1 MKTLKLLMLLVL
13 TAVFTVSCESD
24 DDGMNTDN
32 SNGSITISANATTVS
47 EDAGELLFT
56 VTTTDAVLVDTTY
69 EIALM
74 GTALETEDY
83 TVNST
88 NFTISEGET
97 TAVITV
103 NIIDDTT
110 VEEAET
116 IEISVISENG
126 ESLTNPISE
135 TVTITDNDSF
145 AFEAGILI
153 SNEGP
158 FGSGFG
164 TVSYIDANF
173 TAVDNDIYQDVN
185 NDNLGNIVQ
194 SIGFS
199 ETNAYVVANVG
210 NKITVVNRF
219 SFEEITKIETG
230 LMNPRFMITAN
241 NKGYVTNWGSGS
253 DATDDYIAVID
264 LDTNTITTTIPVS
277 EGPEELLFDG
287 TNIYVAHQGGFGVNN
302 EISVI
307 SPVTDAVTN
316 TITVG
321 KAPNSLQLDASGNLW
336 VLSSGQFSYQG
347 DEEGGS
353 ISVINT
359 SSNTVTTTYT
369 FNQTE
374 HPSYLNIDNSAVYY
388 GLNGNVYKGATSSFT
403 IPTDAELTGLNLY
416 GMVVNDNTLYACDP
430 NDFSSN
436 GSVHIY
442 DLTDNS
448 LTTSFTVGVLPNNVY
463 FNN

>member
-1 MKTLKLLMLLVL
+1 MLLVL

-83 TVNST
+83 TVNIT

-110 VEEAET
+110 VEDAET

-287 TNIYVAHQGGFGVNN
+287 TNIYVAH
-302 EISVI
+302 
-307 SPVTDAVTN
+307 
-316 TITVG
+316 
-321 KAPNSLQLDASGNLW
+321 
-336 VLSSGQFSYQG
+336 
-347 DEEGGS
+347 
-353 ISVINT
+353 
-359 SSNTVTTTYT
+359 
-369 FNQTE
+369 
-374 HPSYLNIDNSAVYY
+374 
-388 GLNGNVYKGATSSFT
+388 
-403 IPTDAELTGLNLY
+403 
-416 GMVVNDNTLYACDP
+416 
-430 NDFSSN
+430 
-436 GSVHIY
+436 
-442 DLTDNS
+442 
-448 LTTSFTVGVLPNNVY
+448 
-463 FNN
+463 

>member
-135 TVTITDNDSF
+135 TVTIT
-145 AFEAGILI
+145 A
-153 SNEGP
+153 
-158 FGSGFG
+158 
-164 TVSYIDANF
+164 VSY
-173 TAVDNDIYQDVN
+173 TH
-185 NDNLGNIVQ
+185 L
-194 SIGFS
+194 
-199 ETNAYVVANVG
+199 T
-210 NKITVVNRF
+210 
-219 SFEEITKIETG
+219 
-230 LMNPRFMITAN
+230 LP
-241 NKGYVTNWGSGS
+241 
-253 DATDDYIAVID
+253 
-264 LDTNTITTTIPVS
+264 TIC
-277 EGPEELLFDG
+277 
-287 TNIYVAHQGGFGVNN
+287 
-302 EISVI
+302 SV
-307 SPVTDAVTN
+307 
-316 TITVG
+316 
-321 KAPNSLQLDASGNLW
+321 
-336 VLSSGQFSYQG
+336 
-347 DEEGGS
+347 
-353 ISVINT
+353 
-359 SSNTVTTTYT
+359 
-369 FNQTE
+369 
-374 HPSYLNIDNSAVYY
+374 
-388 GLNGNVYKGATSSFT
+388 
-403 IPTDAELTGLNLY
+403 
-416 GMVVNDNTLYACDP
+416 
-430 NDFSSN
+430 
-436 GSVHIY
+436 
-442 DLTDNS
+442 
-448 LTTSFTVGVLPNNVY
+448 
-463 FNN
+463 

>member
-287 TNIYVAHQGGFGVNN
+287 TNIYVAHQGGFGVNM
-302 EISVI
+302 
-307 SPVTDAVTN
+307 
-316 TITVG
+316 
-321 KAPNSLQLDASGNLW
+321 K
-336 VLSSGQFSYQG
+336 
-347 DEEGGS
+347 
-353 ISVINT
+353 
-359 SSNTVTTTYT
+359 
-369 FNQTE
+369 
-374 HPSYLNIDNSAVYY
+374 
-388 GLNGNVYKGATSSFT
+388 
-403 IPTDAELTGLNLY
+403 
-416 GMVVNDNTLYACDP
+416 
-430 NDFSSN
+430 
-436 GSVHIY
+436 
-442 DLTDNS
+442 
-448 LTTSFTVGVLPNNVY
+448 
-463 FNN
+463 

>member
-264 LDTNTITTTIPVS
+264 LDTNTITTT
-277 EGPEELLFDG
+277 
-287 TNIYVAHQGGFGVNN
+287 T
-302 EISVI
+302 
-307 SPVTDAVTN
+307 
-316 TITVG
+316 
-321 KAPNSLQLDASGNLW
+321 
-336 VLSSGQFSYQG
+336 
-347 DEEGGS
+347 
-353 ISVINT
+353 
-359 SSNTVTTTYT
+359 
-369 FNQTE
+369 
-374 HPSYLNIDNSAVYY
+374 
-388 GLNGNVYKGATSSFT
+388 
-403 IPTDAELTGLNLY
+403 
-416 GMVVNDNTLYACDP
+416 
-430 NDFSSN
+430 
-436 GSVHIY
+436 
-442 DLTDNS
+442 
-448 LTTSFTVGVLPNNVY
+448 
-463 FNN
+463 

>member
-1 MKTLKLLMLLVL
+1 MRTLKLLMLLIA
-13 TAVFTVSCESD
+13 TTVFTVSCESD

-32 SNGSITISANATTVS
+32 SNGSISISANATTVS
-47 EDAGELLFT
+47 ENAGDVLFT
-56 VTTTDAVLVDTTY
+56 VTTTDPVLVDTTY
-69 EIALM
+69 EVALM

-83 TVNST
+83 TLNST
-88 NFTISEGET
+88 MFTISEGET
-97 TAVITV
+97 TAVITIS
-103 NIIDDTT
+103 IIDDTT

-116 IEISVISENG
+116 IEISVISENN
-126 ESLTNPISE
+126 EPLANPISE
-135 TVTITDNDSF
+135 TVTITDNDNF
-145 AFEAGILI
+145 AFEAGLLI

-173 TAVDNDIYQDVN
+173 TTVDNDIYQDVN

-199 ETNAYVVANVG
+199 ETNAYVVENVG

-219 SFEEITKIETG
+219 SFEEIAKIETG
-230 LMNPRFMITAN
+230 LMNPRFMVTAN

-264 LDTNTITTTIPVS
+264 LSTNTITTTIPVS

-302 EISVI
+302 EISI
-307 SPVTDAVTN
+307 INPATDAVTS

-336 VLSSGQFSYQG
+336 VMSSGQFSYQG

-359 SSNTVTTTYT
+359 TSNTVSTTYS
-369 FNQTE
+369 FPQTE
-374 HPSYLNIDNSAVYY
+374 HPSYLNIDNGSVYY
-388 GLNGNVYKGATSSFT
+388 GLNGGVYKGDTANFILPTEPEISS
-403 IPTDAELTGLNLY
+403 LNLY
-416 GMVVNDNTLYACDP
+416 GLVVNDNVLYACDP

-442 DLTDNS
+442 NLTDNS